1 MILKIIK
8 VCWGYFYWDKVIWCT
23 ISIFKKGCVLFVECI
38 ELPSLKVRKHG
49 FKWWFYR
56 FLSILPWVDFLWNF
70 LMYQVQIVFYSLW
83 YFANSV
89 EYVKEILNKHNAD
102 FEYNYPLLFLA
113 FLYIVY
119 VFEIIL
125 LNNTFTINSFTY
137 VFIK

>member
-1 MILKIIK
+1 
-8 VCWGYFYWDKVIWCT
+8 
-23 ISIFKKGCVLFVECI
+23 
-38 ELPSLKVRKHG
+38 
-49 FKWWFYR
+49 
-56 FLSILPWVDFLWNF
+56 
-70 LMYQVQIVFYSLW
+70 MYQVQIVFYSLW

-89 EYVKEILNKHNAD
+89 EYVKEILNKHSAD